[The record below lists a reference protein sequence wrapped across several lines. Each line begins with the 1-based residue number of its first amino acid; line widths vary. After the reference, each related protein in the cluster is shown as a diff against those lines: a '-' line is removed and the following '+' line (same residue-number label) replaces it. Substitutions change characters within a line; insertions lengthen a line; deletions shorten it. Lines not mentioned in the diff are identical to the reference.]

1 MNLKGH
7 LNLNQA
13 TIDKGQNILLDEA
26 REGAESINDSNYIE
40 INPKIMCNAKDL
52 KN

>member
-1 MNLKGH
+1 MNLNGRS
-7 LNLNQA
+7 NLTQA

-26 REGAESINDSNYIE
+26 RERSESINDSNYIE
-40 INPKIMCNAKDL
+40 INPKIMCKAKDL